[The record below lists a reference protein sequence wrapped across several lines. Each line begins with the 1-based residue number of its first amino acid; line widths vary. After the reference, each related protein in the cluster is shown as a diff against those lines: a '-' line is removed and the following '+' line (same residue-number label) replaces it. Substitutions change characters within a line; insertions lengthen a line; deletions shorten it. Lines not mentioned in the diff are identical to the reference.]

1 MELIENYRG
10 TLMLT
15 EIEEMLQVSVKIQNH
30 LMLEIRKLETNIK
43 VR

>member
-15 EIEEMLQVSVKIQNH
+15 EIEEMLQVSVKIHKSLN
-30 LMLEIRKLETNIK
+30 
-43 VR
+43 VRNKEARNEY